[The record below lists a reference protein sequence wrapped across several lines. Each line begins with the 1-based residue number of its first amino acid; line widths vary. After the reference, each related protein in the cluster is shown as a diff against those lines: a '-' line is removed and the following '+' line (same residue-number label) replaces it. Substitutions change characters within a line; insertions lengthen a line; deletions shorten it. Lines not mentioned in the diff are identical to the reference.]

1 MYCVCTF
8 TSIHHRAYTCWH
20 LTNNPARWYIKFS
33 LIQTVWRS
41 AVWFS
46 KLSSLHFYASFIT
59 FLFCTFENAAQH
71 WLIVLRGLNKLNK
84 WNHFEISRMW
94 RNLIPILTRLRGMNS
109 RDWIQQQN
117 ISAHDVGPH
126 SRRSAQM
133 IDANIHA
140 QICRTKGFK
149 GICITSKNLRV
160 NRYQQLHSPVNFKDT
175 IRAKT

>member
-84 WNHFEISRMW
+84 WNHFEIQFSNVTKPYSDFYTTARNEFSRLDSAIENFRTW
-94 RNLIPILTRLRGMNS
+94 CRSTFKAISPNDWCQYTRTDLSNKR
-109 RDWIQQQN
+109 IQGYMYNVKEFEGKQVP
-117 ISAHDVGPH
+117 AV
-126 SRRSAQM
+126 
-133 IDANIHA
+133 
-140 QICRTKGFK
+140 
-149 GICITSKNLRV
+149 V
-160 NRYQQLHSPVNFKDT
+160 
-175 IRAKT
+175 